1 MNEIAIRVLVV
12 EDNPDDA
19 RLVREALASLARPTF
34 EVEVLDRLERALE
47 RLRRSDIDIVLLDLS
62 LPDATGIETIDRVRR
77 EAPHVPIIVMSGL
90 SDENLIQDAVK
101 RGAEDYLVK
110 SSFTPDL
117 MARSIRYAIDR
128 QRAMEALAQNRDSAL
143 ESARLRSEFLAN
155 MSHEIR
161 TPLNGMIGMTR
172 LLLNTRLTND
182 QREMLQI
189 ARVSA
194 DALLKIV
201 NDILDFSKISAGKV
215 SLEEADFDLGTAVE
229 SVLALFGEQAQS
241 KGVELASYIDND
253 VPVLLRGDAGRICQV
268 LTNLIGNAVKF
279 THEGEVTVR
288 VGLVNETDSS
298 TLVRFTVK
306 DTGIGMPLE
315 GQRHIFQAFAQGDG
329 STTRMYGGT
338 GLGLAISAQLVELMG
353 GNIGVQSEQGGG
365 STFWFTA
372 ALLKQAASEQLR
384 ESSSAFLNGV
394 RMLVADHGATAAR
407 IARDHASV
415 WAMRCDTV
423 ASPAETLIAL
433 KSAAAAGDP
442 YSIALIEMQ
451 LPGMDSI
458 ALARAIK
465 SDPAL
470 ASTQIIGMYSLGGR
484 PDDKRARAAGIH
496 ALLVKPLKQSHLFN
510 SLSVALAARKAAAAP
525 DDVAIL
531 HAPAEVRR
539 RRTVREITSRVP
551 AERREKLRLL
561 MVEDN
566 VVNQQVQLRML
577 SLMGYHPDVA
587 ENGRIALERHRDS
600 VYDLILMDCQMPEMD
615 GYAATRE
622 IRRRERGPHHS
633 IIIGVTAHALTGDRE
648 ECLNCGMDD
657 YIAKPIVP
665 EDLAA
670 ILDKWILS
678 MGAAE
683 AGTAAPEPRERAPRS
698 ADEVVLDASVLADL
712 RDTQGPGEANFVPN
726 LIAIFQADL
735 AERLAALRRG
745 LAAADAAQISHHAHA
760 LKGSASELGAR
771 RMRAIC
777 ERIELRARSGAIT
790 AIQPILRELEGE
802 AELVREALAD
812 EGLRPNL

>member
-1 MNEIAIRVLVV
+1 MSENPIRVLVV
-12 EDNPDDA
+12 EDNPGDA
-19 RLVREALASLARPTF
+19 RLVREALASPVGPAF
-34 EVEVLDRLERALE
+34 EVEWLDRLERALE
-47 RLRRSDIDIVLLDLS
+47 RLHRPDIDVVLLDLS
-62 LPDATGIETIDRVRR
+62 LPDAAGAETIDRVNRQ
-77 EAPHVPIIVMSGL
+77 APHVPIIVLSGL
-90 SDENLIQDAVK
+90 NDENLIQDAVK

-110 SSFTPDL
+110 TSFSPDL

-128 QRAMEALAQNRDSAL
+128 KRAMEELEQNRDSAL

-172 LLLNTRLTND
+172 LLLNTKLSND

-215 SLEEADFDLGTAVE
+215 ALEEADFDLGTAVE
-229 SVLALFGEQAQS
+229 SVLALFAEQAQS

-288 VGLVNETDSS
+288 VGLVNESDSGAM
-298 TLVRFTVK
+298 VRFTVK

-372 ALLKQAASEQLR
+372 AMLKQAAPERMR
-384 ESSSAFLNGV
+384 ENASGILTGV

-407 IARDHASV
+407 IARDHASA
-415 WAMRCDTV
+415 WAMRCDSVTS
-423 ASPAETLIAL
+423 AAETLIAL
-433 KSAAAAGDP
+433 KDAAAANDP
-442 YSIALIEMQ
+442 YGIALIEMQ
-451 LPGMDSI
+451 LPGMEGI

-465 SDPAL
+465 SDPTV

-484 PDDKRARAAGIH
+484 PDDKQARAAGLR
-496 ALLVKPLKQSHLFN
+496 ALLVKPLKQSQLFN
-510 SLSVALAARKAAAAP
+510 SLSVALAARRAAAAP
-525 DDVAIL
+525 DHAAVM
-531 HAPAEVRR
+531 HAPPEVRR
-539 RRTVREITSRVP
+539 RRPVREITSRVP
-551 AERREKLRLL
+551 AAQREKLRLL

-577 SLMGYHPDVA
+577 SLMGYHPEVA
-587 ENGRIALERHRDS
+587 ENGRVALERHRDA

-622 IRRRERGPHHS
+622 IRRRERGPHRS

-648 ECLNCGMDD
+648 ECLDCGMDD

-670 ILDKWILS
+670 ILDKWVLS
-678 MGAAE
+678 IGAVE
-683 AGTAAPEPRERAPRS
+683 AGTAAPEPRERAPRTT
-698 ADEVVLDASVLADL
+698 DEVVLDASVLAEL
-712 RDTQGPGEANFVPN
+712 RETQTLGEDNFLPN
-726 LIAIFQADL
+726 LIAMFQADL
-735 AERLAALRRG
+735 AERLIALRRA
-745 LAAADAAQISHHAHA
+745 LAAGDSDQISQHAHA

-777 ERIELRARSGAIT
+777 ERIELRARGGAV
-790 AIQPILRELEGE
+790 AGMQPMLRELEGE
-802 AELVREALAD
+802 AELVRAALAN